1 MTTVGPRRTRTIL
14 TVAVSGALALL
25 VGVLAAG
32 SASAAKPKP
41 PVVKGGSQVEV
52 QILAL
57 NDFHGNLLPPTGS
70 GGRVGTTPAGG
81 AAYLATHIQ
90 SLEATNANSIVV
102 SAGDLI
108 GASPILSALFHD
120 EPTIEAM
127 NEIGLDLNAVG
138 NHEFDEGATEL
149 LRMAN
154 GGCHPVDGCQDG
166 TGFEGAEFDFLAA
179 NVVNI
184 ATGETLFAP
193 YAIRSFNG
201 AKVGF
206 IGMTLEGTP
215 LIVSQAGI
223 QGLDFRDEADTVN
236 ALVPVLREQGVQ
248 AIVVLL
254 HEGGSPTALN
264 INGCAGVAGPI
275 VDIVD
280 NLDSEVDLV
289 VSGHTHQ
296 PYNCVFNGIP
306 TTSAFS
312 FGRLVTDIDMT
323 IDRATQD
330 VTKLM
335 INNRIVTRDVPQYQP
350 ILDLIAHYDVVAA
363 PIANRPI
370 GHITADL
377 TNVNQPDGEQ
387 TMGDVIADAQLA
399 ATDGPAPEGQAVVA
413 FMNPGGV
420 RGSLTFASSPAG
432 EGDGVV
438 TFGEAFTVQP
448 FGNIL
453 QTLTLTGAQIDR
465 MLEEQFCGVNSPFAT
480 PTAGFFKIL
489 LPSAGLSYT
498 WDFAVANAPA
508 NATCA
513 TDPALGA
520 VNPASISLNGIP
532 IDLGTSYRVTVNN
545 FLADGGDGF
554 FVLRQGTDRVGG
566 LEDLQALEAY
576 LAAAEPAGISP
587 PPLTRITRIN

>member
-1 MTTVGPRRTRTIL
+1 MTRGSTRRTRT
-14 TVAVSGALALL
+14 VAAGAVAALALV
-25 VGVLAAG
+25 VGVGSSAG
-32 SASAAKPKP
+32 AKPKP
-41 PVVKGGSQVEV
+41 PVIKDGSEVEV

-57 NDFHGNLLPPTGS
+57 NDFHGNLLPPGGS
-70 GGRVGTTPAGG
+70 GGRVGTTLAGG

-90 SLEATNANSIVV
+90 NLEATNANSIVV

-154 GGCHPVDGCQDG
+154 GGCHPTDGCQDG
-166 TGFEGAEFDFLAA
+166 TPFGGADFDFLAA
-179 NVVNI
+179 NVVNTS
-184 ATGETLFAP
+184 TGETLFAP
-193 YAIRSFNG
+193 YAIRNFNG
-201 AKVGF
+201 ARVAF

-215 LIVSQAGI
+215 LIVSAAGI
-223 QGLDFRDEADTVN
+223 QGLEFRDEADTVN
-236 ALVPVLREQGVQ
+236 ALIPVLREQDVE
-248 AIVVLL
+248 AIVVLV
-254 HEGGSPTALN
+254 HEGGSPSALD
-264 INGCAGVAGPI
+264 INGCSGVSGAI
-275 VDIVD
+275 VDVV
-280 NLDSEVDLV
+280 NRLDPEVDLV

-312 FGRLVTDIDMT
+312 FGRLVTDIDMRV
-323 IDRATQD
+323 DRATHD
-330 VTKLM
+330 VSRLT
-335 INNRIVTRDVPQYQP
+335 INNRIVTRDVPQNQA
-350 ILDLIAHYDVVAA
+350 ILDLIARYDVVAA

-370 GHITADL
+370 GHITAEL
-377 TNVNQPDGEQ
+377 SNAGQPDGEQ
-387 TMGDVIADAQLA
+387 VMGDVIADAQLA
-399 ATDGPAPEGQAVVA
+399 ATDGPPPQGGAVVA

-420 RGSLTFASSPAG
+420 RAGLTFPSSPAG

-453 QTLTLTGAQIDR
+453 QTLTLTGAQIDL
-465 MLEEQFCGVNSPFAT
+465 MLEQQFCGVNSPRLT
-480 PTAGFFKIL
+480 PTPGFFKVL
-489 LPSAGLSYT
+489 LPSAGFSYT
-498 WDFAVANAPA
+498 WDFAVADSMA
-508 NATCA
+508 NVVCA

-520 VNPASISLNGIP
+520 VNPANVTVNGAPLDLNA
-532 IDLGTSYRVTVNN
+532 SYRVTVNN

-554 FVLRQGTDRVGG
+554 FVLRNGTDRVGG
-566 LEDLQALEAY
+566 LEDLQAFEAY
-576 LAAAEPAGISP
+576 ITAAEPTGISP
-587 PPLTRITRIN
+587 PPLTRITRVN

>member
-1 MTTVGPRRTRTIL
+1 
-14 TVAVSGALALL
+14 
-25 VGVLAAG
+25 
-32 SASAAKPKP
+32 
-41 PVVKGGSQVEV
+41 
-52 QILAL
+52 
-57 NDFHGNLLPPTGS
+57 
-70 GGRVGTTPAGG
+70 
-81 AAYLATHIQ
+81 
-90 SLEATNANSIVV
+90 
-102 SAGDLI
+102 
-108 GASPILSALFHD
+108 
-120 EPTIEAM
+120 
-127 NEIGLDLNAVG
+127 
-138 NHEFDEGATEL
+138 
-149 LRMAN
+149 
-154 GGCHPVDGCQDG
+154 
-166 TGFEGAEFDFLAA
+166 
-179 NVVNI
+179 
-184 ATGETLFAP
+184 
-193 YAIRSFNG
+193 
-201 AKVGF
+201 
-206 IGMTLEGTP
+206 
-215 LIVSQAGI
+215 VSQAGI
-223 QGLDFRDEADTVN
+223 QGLEFKDEADTVN
-236 ALVPVLREQGVQ
+236 ALIPELREQDVE

-254 HEGGSPTALN
+254 HEGGSPTSLA
-264 INGCAGVAGPI
+264 INGCAGVTGPI
-275 VDIVD
+275 VDIV
-280 NLDSEVDLV
+280 NRLDPEVDLV

-296 PYNCVFNGIP
+296 PYSCVFNGIP

-323 IDRATQD
+323 VDRATKD
-330 VTKLM
+330 VSKLM
-335 INNRIVTRDVPQYQP
+335 INNRIVTRDVPQDQA
-350 ILDLIAHYDVVAA
+350 ILDLIARYEVVAA

-377 TNVNQPDGEQ
+377 TNVSQPDLEQ

-399 ATDGPAPEGQAVVA
+399 ATDGPAPEGEAVVA

-420 RGSLTFASSPAG
+420 RGSLLFPSSPAG

-465 MLEEQFCGVNSPFAT
+465 MLEEQFCGVNSPHAT
-480 PTAGFFKIL
+480 PTAGFFKVL
-489 LPSAGLSYT
+489 LPSAGFTYT
-498 WDFAVANAPA
+498 WDFAVANSPA

-520 VNPASISLNGIP
+520 VNPASISLNGLP
-532 IDLGTSYRVTVNN
+532 LDLGASYRVTVNN

>member
-1 MTTVGPRRTRTIL
+1 MGLGSTRRTRTIVTGVVVIL
-14 TVAVSGALALL
+14 AVVLGAGPAD
-25 VGVLAAG
+25 
-32 SASAAKPKP
+32 AKPKP
-41 PVVKGGSQVEV
+41 PKPPVIMDGSQVEV

-57 NDFHGNLLPPTGS
+57 NDFHGNLLPPGGS
-70 GGRVGTTPAGG
+70 GGKVGTTLAGG
-81 AAYLATHIQ
+81 AAYLATHVQ
-90 SLEATNANSIVV
+90 KLEATNANTMVV

-108 GASPILSALFHD
+108 GASPIQSALFHD

-154 GGCHPVDGCQDG
+154 GGCHPTDGCQDG
-166 TGFEGAEFDFLAA
+166 TPFRGADFDFLAA
-179 NVVNI
+179 NVVNT

-193 YAIRSFNG
+193 YAIRNFNG
-201 AKVGF
+201 AKVAF

-215 LIVSQAGI
+215 LIVSAAGI
-223 QGLDFRDEADTVN
+223 QGLEFRDEADTVN
-236 ALVPVLREQGVQ
+236 ALVPELREQGVE
-248 AIVVLL
+248 AIVVLV

-264 INGCAGVAGPI
+264 INGCAGVTGPI
-275 VDIVD
+275 VDVV
-280 NLDSEVDLV
+280 NRLDPEVDLV

-306 TTSAFS
+306 TTSAYS
-312 FGRLVTDIDMT
+312 FGRLVTDIDMRV
-323 IDRATQD
+323 DRATKD
-330 VTKLM
+330 VTRLT
-335 INNRIVTRDVPQYQP
+335 INNRVVTRDVPQNQH
-350 ILDLIAHYDVVAA
+350 ILDLIAGYEVVAA

-370 GHITADL
+370 GRITAEL
-377 TNVNQPDGEQ
+377 LNTGQPDGEQ
-387 TMGDVIADAQLA
+387 VMGDVIADAQLG
-399 ATDGPAPEGQAVVA
+399 ATDGPPPQGEAVVA

-420 RGSLTFASSPAG
+420 RGSLTFPTSAAG

-453 QTLTLTGAQIDR
+453 QTLSLTGAQIDL
-465 MLEEQFCGVNSPFAT
+465 MLEQQFCGVNSPFAPT
-480 PTAGFFKIL
+480 PGFFKVL
-489 LPSAGLSYT
+489 LPSAGFAYT
-498 WDFAVANAPA
+498 WDGAVANAPG

-520 VNPASISLNGIP
+520 VDPASVTLNGVP
-532 IDLGTSYRVTVNN
+532 LDLNANYRVTVNN

-554 FVLRQGTDRVGG
+554 FVLRDGTDRVGG
-566 LEDLQALEAY
+566 LEDLQAFEAY
-576 LAAAEPAGISP
+576 LAAAEPTGISP
-587 PPLTRITRIN
+587 PALGRITRVN

>member
-1 MTTVGPRRTRTIL
+1 M
-14 TVAVSGALALL
+14 LAL
-25 VGVLAAG
+25 VLGAG
-32 SASAAKPKP
+32 PVDAKPKP
-41 PVVKGGSQVEV
+41 PVIKDGSEVEV

-57 NDFHGNLLPPTGS
+57 NDFHGNLLPPGGS
-70 GGRVGTTPAGG
+70 SGRVGAVNAGG
-81 AAYLATHIQ
+81 AAFLATHIEN
-90 SLEATNANSIVV
+90 LEATNANSIVV

-154 GGCHPVDGCQDG
+154 GGCHPTDGCQDG
-166 TGFEGAEFDFLAA
+166 TPFGGADFEFLAA
-179 NVVNI
+179 NVVN
-184 ATGETLFAP
+184 AASGKTLFAP
-193 YAIRSFNG
+193 YAIRNFNG
-201 AKVGF
+201 AKVAF

-215 LIVSQAGI
+215 LIVSAAGI
-223 QGLDFRDEADTVN
+223 QGLEFRDEADTVN
-236 ALVPVLREQGVQ
+236 ALVPRLRQQGVE
-248 AIVVLL
+248 AIVVLV
-254 HEGGSPTALN
+254 HEGGSPTALSV
-264 INGCAGVAGPI
+264 NGCAGVSGPI
-275 VDIVD
+275 VDVV
-280 NLDSEVDLV
+280 NRLDPEVDLV

-306 TTSAFS
+306 TTSAYS
-312 FGRLVTDIDMT
+312 FGRLVTDIDMRV
-323 IDRATQD
+323 DRATKD
-330 VTKLM
+330 VTRLT
-335 INNRIVTRDVPQYQP
+335 INNRIVTRDVPESQP
-350 ILDLIAHYDVVAA
+350 ILHLIDRYNVVAA

-370 GHITADL
+370 GHITAEL
-377 TNVNQPDGEQ
+377 PNTAQPDGEQ
-387 TMGDVIADAQLA
+387 VMGNVIADAQLA
-399 ATDGPAPEGQAVVA
+399 ATDGPPPEGGSVVA

-420 RGSLTFASSPAG
+420 RGALTFLSSAAG

-453 QTLTLTGAQIDR
+453 QTLTLTGAQIDL
-465 MLEEQFCGVNSPFAT
+465 MLEQQFCGVNSPSA

-489 LPSAGLSYT
+489 LPSAGFSYT
-498 WDFAVANAPA
+498 WDGAVANAPA

-513 TDPALGA
+513 TDPTLGA
-520 VNPASISLNGIP
+520 VNPANVTLNGATL
-532 IDLGTSYRVTVNN
+532 DLDATYRVTVNS

-554 FVLRQGTDRVGG
+554 FVLRDGTGRVGG
-566 LEDLQALEAY
+566 LEDLQAFEAY

-587 PPLTRITRIN
+587 PPLVRITRVN

>member
-1 MTTVGPRRTRTIL
+1 MD
-14 TVAVSGALALL
+14 
-25 VGVLAAG
+25 
-32 SASAAKPKP
+32 
-41 PVVKGGSQVEV
+41 GSQVEV

-57 NDFHGNLLPPTGS
+57 NDFHGNLLAPGGS
-70 GGRVGTTPAGG
+70 GGRVGATLAGG
-81 AAYLATHIQ
+81 AAYLATHIEN
-90 SLEATNANSIVV
+90 LEATNANTMVV

-108 GASPILSALFHD
+108 GASPIQSALFHD

-154 GGCHPVDGCQDG
+154 GGCHPTDGCQDG
-166 TGFEGAEFDFLAA
+166 TPFGGADFDFLAA
-179 NVVNI
+179 NVVNT

-193 YAIRSFNG
+193 YAIRNFNG
-201 AKVGF
+201 AKVAF

-215 LIVSQAGI
+215 LIVSAAGI
-223 QGLDFRDEADTVN
+223 QGLEFRDEADTVN
-236 ALVPVLREQGVQ
+236 ALVPELREQGVE
-248 AIVVLL
+248 AIVVLV

-264 INGCAGVAGPI
+264 LNGCAGVTGPI
-275 VDIVD
+275 VDVV
-280 NLDSEVDLV
+280 NRLDPEVDLV

-306 TTSAFS
+306 TTSAYS
-312 FGRLVTDIDMT
+312 FGRLVTDIDMRV
-323 IDRATQD
+323 DRATKD
-330 VTKLM
+330 VTRLT
-335 INNRIVTRDVPQYQP
+335 INNRVVTRDVPQNQH
-350 ILDLIAHYDVVAA
+350 ILDLIAGYEVVAA

-370 GHITADL
+370 GRITAEL
-377 TNVNQPDGEQ
+377 LNTGQPDGEQ
-387 TMGDVIADAQLA
+387 VMGDVIADAQLG
-399 ATDGPAPEGQAVVA
+399 ATDGPPPQGGAVVA

-420 RGSLTFASSPAG
+420 RGSLTFPTSAAG

-453 QTLTLTGAQIDR
+453 QTLSLTGAQIDL
-465 MLEEQFCGVNSPFAT
+465 MLEQQFCGVNSPFAPT
-480 PTAGFFKIL
+480 PGFFKVL
-489 LPSAGLSYT
+489 LPSAGFAYT
-498 WDFAVANAPA
+498 WDGAVANAPG

-520 VNPASISLNGIP
+520 VNPASVTLNGVRL
-532 IDLGTSYRVTVNN
+532 DLNATYRVTVNN

-554 FVLRQGTDRVGG
+554 FVLRDGTDRVGG
-566 LEDLQALEAY
+566 LEDLQAFEAY
-576 LAAAEPAGISP
+576 LAAAEPTGISP
-587 PPLTRITRIN
+587 PALGRITRVN